1 MMNEY
6 QAPQPQ
12 NEPQPG
18 FRLPKTT
25 LTDAVVPVLCFLLT
39 WGLFSSILS
48 FGCQSAW
55 TAVCYAGLFTLATAY
70 LTAKQK
76 RFRSSALLPGLCA
89 LAVCS
94 GFLLHNDSSGFTL
107 LAFLLLVPLSG
118 FYCLSL
124 TGANLHSFGSF
135 YVLLDLLHCE
145 LLVPLKNL
153 FLPLRAASET
163 RLTKKKN
170 RGVPARRRH
179 LLPILLGVLVALP
192 LLFWAVSLLIDADAA
207 FESVLGASFDA
218 LRQFAER
225 LEIRLSELF
234 DPFALFLAILFTPYI
249 FSVMFSFAH
258 GVAKNENRD
267 TAPRWAGLQKLSP
280 AFVIT
285 VLSVLSAAYVLYLL
299 TQTGYLFAAFSG
311 HLPGGDTISVT
322 DYARRGFFELCKL
335 GGLNFVLIALSVGV
349 TRRSAGKLLAPVKA
363 LDTFLCIFTMLLCA
377 VSMAKILLYIGAYG
391 LTEKRLYVFVAD
403 FVLLLCFAAVLLRLW
418 IRRFPYMQ
426 VMLAA
431 VCLSMT
437 MLSVC
442 GVGNTIA
449 WYNANAL
456 LKGNA
461 THLTV
466 SDLRAESGSA
476 ALPYLQKIAASD
488 SPHAKAAKE
497 ALALWQEEIS
507 FGTEAPFYNLEQYRV
522 VKWLRQESDKANSF
536 TIEVTF
542 DTDTPVYGL
551 EYALMLEGKTVL
563 SGGCVNADGKT
574 PLEKTQTLAVS
585 RWDLPQNADLSAL
598 DLDLSVLLTPEDES
612 GQAKTQNVTFY
623 DSAKDVWSVAFGG
636 KYSVTV
642 SGNKRAGF
650 QAYCYT

>member
-6 QAPQPQ
+6 QTPQQQ

-39 WGLFSSILS
+39 WGLFSSILA
-48 FGCQSAW
+48 FGGPSAW
-55 TAVCYAGLFTLATAY
+55 TAVCYAGLFTLATVY
-70 LTAKQK
+70 LTVKQK
-76 RFRSSALLPGLCA
+76 RFRPTALLPGMCA
-89 LAVCS
+89 LAICA
-94 GFLLHNDSSGFTL
+94 GFILHISDNGFDF
-107 LAFLLLVPLSG
+107 LAFLLLIPLSG

-124 TGANLHSFGSF
+124 TTANLHPLGSF

-145 LLVPLKNL
+145 LLLPLRHL
-153 FLPLRAASET
+153 FLPLHALSESRRA
-163 RLTKKKN
+163 KKKN
-170 RGVPARRRH
+170 RGVPVKRRR
-179 LLPILLGVLVALP
+179 LLPVLLGVLAALP
-192 LLFWAVSLLIDADAA
+192 LLLWAVSLLIDADAA
-207 FESVLGASFDA
+207 FESVLGTAFDA
-218 LRQFAER
+218 LHRFAEAIVNR
-225 LEIRLSELF
+225 LPDYFE
-234 DPFALFLAILFTPYI
+234 PFALFLAVLFTPYI
-249 FSVMFSFAH
+249 FSVMFCFAH
-258 GVAKNENRD
+258 GVAKRENRD
-267 TAPRWAGLQKLSP
+267 TSGRWAGLQKLSP

-299 TQTGYLFAAFSG
+299 TQAGYLFAAFSG
-311 HLPGGDTISVT
+311 HLPGGGTISVT

-349 TRRSAGKLLAPVKA
+349 TKRNAGKLIAPVKA
-363 LDTFLCIFTMLLCA
+363 LDTFLCGFTMLLCA

-403 FVLLLCFAAVLLRLW
+403 IVLLLCFAAVLLRLW

-431 VCLSMT
+431 VCGSMAL
-437 MLSVC
+437 LSVC

-449 WYNANAL
+449 WYNTHAL
-456 LKGNA
+456 LTGKA
-461 THLTV
+461 AHLTV
-466 SDLRAESGSA
+466 QDLRAESGSA
-476 ALPYLQKIAASD
+476 ALPYLQRIAASD
-488 SPHAKAAKE
+488 SPHAGAAQKE
-497 ALALWQEEIS
+497 LDTLREEIS

-522 VKWLRQESDKANSF
+522 VKWLRQESKKANGF

-551 EYALMLEGKTVL
+551 DYALTLEGKTVL

-585 RWDLPQNADLSAL
+585 CRDLPQNADLSKL
-598 DLDLSVLLTPEDES
+598 DLTLSVLLTPEDAN
-612 GQAKTQNVTFY
+612 GQAKTQEVAFY
-623 DSAKDVWSVAFGG
+623 DSAKDMWSVAFGG

-642 SGNKRAGF
+642 SDDGDGSF
-650 QAYCYT
+650 LAYCYT